1 MGWWWCV
8 MDPVSLVTGALAAGL
23 SETVSGAVQDA
34 YRGLRDALIRRLRRD
49 GDETSSEEV
58 VRALEGRAD
67 DVPALRA
74 AVSEAS
80 VADDEEVVAA
90 AARLLR
96 ATDPTGARVGK
107 YLIDLREA
115 KGVQVGDNPSMNIN
129 F

>member
-1 MGWWWCV
+1 

-49 GDETSSEEV
+49 GDETASEQLV
-58 VRALEGRAD
+58 HALEERAD

-74 AVSEAS
+74 AVSEAN
-80 VADDEEVVAA
+80 VAEDEEVVAA
-90 AARLLR
+90 AAQLLR
-96 ATDPTGARVGK
+96 AADPAGARVGK
-107 YLIDLREA
+107 YVIDLRGA
-115 KGVQVGDNPSMNIN
+115 KGVQVGDNPSMTIN

>member
-1 MGWWWCV
+1 

-34 YRGLRDALIRRLRRD
+34 YRGLRDALSRRLRRD
-49 GDETSSEEV
+49 GDETVSEQV
-58 VRALEGRAD
+58 VQALEERAD

-74 AVSEAS
+74 AVCEAS

-96 ATDPTGARVGK
+96 AADPAGARVGK
-107 YLIDLREA
+107 YVIDLRGA
-115 KGVQVGDNPSMNIN
+115 KGVQVGDNPSMTIN

>member
-1 MGWWWCV
+1 

-23 SETVSGAVQDA
+23 SETVSEAVQDA

-49 GDETSSEEV
+49 GDETASEEV
-58 VRALEGRAD
+58 VQALEERAD

-96 ATDPTGARVGK
+96 AADPAGARVGK
-107 YLIDLREA
+107 YVIDLRGA
-115 KGVQVGDNPSMNIN
+115 KGVQVGDNPSMTIN

>member
-1 MGWWWCV
+1 
-8 MDPVSLVTGALAAGL
+8 MDPVSLVAGALAVGL

-80 VADDEEVVAA
+80 VTDDEEVVAA

-96 ATDPTGARVGK
+96 AVDPDGARVGK
-107 YLIDLREA
+107 YVIDLREA
-115 KGVQVGDNPSMNIN
+115 KGVQVGDNPSMTIN
-129 F
+129 L